1 MFRNY
6 EINMIDCWIRN
17 WSHIVGGDAFPKS
30 LRLRRFKSDRDKIR
44 QDCSSAN
51 YASIVAESDFWYDV
65 TLYFRDGAHNVRWLP
80 ASPPSA
86 CDVIG
91 SLYAPQFL
99 IHSTFILVFTL
110 EHLPGDCNRIGGS
123 LLSRRCSVF
132 GPLSKAVYRPIYHS
146 LFCWRQRWAPI
157 TMMPPIIGDR
167 CLPSGST
174 RTGES
179 RMRAHSQLKLPT
191 YAYMYLPLL

>member
-1 MFRNY
+1 MSTHVSIQNSWNKVEDILFLKSSRLLCFQTMFRNY

-123 LLSRRCSVF
+123 LV
-132 GPLSKAVYRPIYHS
+132 AT
-146 LFCWRQRWAPI
+146 LFRVRSAI
-157 TMMPPIIGDR
+157 EGGI
-167 CLPSGST
+167 
-174 RTGES
+174 
-179 RMRAHSQLKLPT
+179 
-191 YAYMYLPLL
+191 